1 ADVTQGKHMVGRLQ
15 DPAPSRR
22 LRIQVLQEALV
33 ESVRLHVAMTLQP
46 TLVARH
52 AIDAVIAQAL
62 EYLRGDVGAFLRL
75 TRRHFVQGVELRRE
89 QTHQVELRLHPDAVE
104 TFAQASGPG
113 GMRMDQAPGKG
124 RRHRGIAHQQPVQ
137 EGRAAARHARD
148 EDRPLDGA
156 REHCGVIALAALEF
170 EQVVE
175 ASPDLELDGIAS
187 ETVEIALRIAGGDEA
202 LQRLNER
209 AVMESVPSDA
219 LERCRE
225 HVRDVERPRALP
237 RDDPLAQNPLL
248 SIHHTP
254 LTPYDFR
261 RDGSLCGDV
270 PASAVG
276 QSATRRRGCKNAARP
291 TRTTSSGS
299 SRHSRIYR
307 KPHWCAPV
315 WYRSAI
321 ASLSST
327 RARCAGP
334 APARRA
340 PP

>member
-75 TRRHFVQGVELRRE
+75 TRRHFVQGV
-89 QTHQVELRLHPDAVE
+89 
-104 TFAQASGPG
+104 
-113 GMRMDQAPGKG
+113 
-124 RRHRGIAHQQPVQ
+124 
-137 EGRAAARHARD
+137 RAAARHARD

-209 AVMESVPSDA
+209 AVMESVPSD
-219 LERCRE
+219 
-225 HVRDVERPRALP
+225 
-237 RDDPLAQNPLL
+237 
-248 SIHHTP
+248 
-254 LTPYDFR
+254 
-261 RDGSLCGDV
+261 
-270 PASAVG
+270 
-276 QSATRRRGCKNAARP
+276 
-291 TRTTSSGS
+291 
-299 SRHSRIYR
+299 
-307 KPHWCAPV
+307 
-315 WYRSAI
+315 
-321 ASLSST
+321 
-327 RARCAGP
+327 
-334 APARRA
+334 
-340 PP
+340 